1 MTIRNLAVCPT
12 SIVGNPMLLKRV
24 LAKYPNAKL
33 WKGDKITSEDVLIEF
48 LKGHDAAIVGVSE
61 PITDRVLTALP
72 ELKIIG
78 KMAAGCESIDFDAM
92 KKHGIRFGYTF
103 GVNRL
108 SVAELTISFMIAGLR
123 MVGEQNLSMRNGE
136 RPGMRSGG
144 LLTGRVVGIHG
155 CGNVGK
161 EVVRLLK
168 PFGCTILACDVK
180 DYADF
185 YTANGVTP
193 VGLDELL
200 ERSEVLTLHLPKT
213 KSTRGMYDRALLSRI
228 RKGAVLINTCRGEI
242 VDEDALLDLLDKGH
256 LRAACFDVFAIEPA
270 ECDRLIRHPRMLA
283 TPHIGAGAD
292 EIRIMMVDAAI
303 AGLEVNE
310 LVDPAKFYD
319 N

>member
-1 MTIRNLAVCPT
+1 MPIRNLAVCPT

-24 LAKYPNAKL
+24 LAKYPDAKL

-48 LKGHDAAIVGVSE
+48 LEGHDAAIVGVSE

-78 KMAAGCESIDFDAM
+78 KMAAGCESIDFDAL
-92 KKHGIRFGYTF
+92 KKHGVRFGYTF
-103 GVNRL
+103 GVNKL

-123 MVGEQNLSMRNGE
+123 MVGEQNLAMRNGE

-193 VGLDELL
+193 VSLDELL

-213 KSTRGMYDRALLSRI
+213 KTTRGMYSRQLLSRI

-256 LRAACFDVFAIEPA
+256 FRAACFDVFAIEPA
-270 ECDRLIRHPRMLA
+270 ECDQLIRHPRMLA

-292 EIRIMMVDAAI
+292 EIRVMMVDAALR
-303 AGLEVNE
+303 GLEVNE